1 MLFERF
7 RAQKIAHLQGLL
19 HIFVA
24 IDRRN
29 AALGGAV
36 AVAAQ
41 SLLLQR
47 VLHRMEGQHHDGAVG
62 DLEVV
67 GRDLYPGGAHA
78 IHLAADVLE
87 IDHSARAQQVDL
99 FRAEDARGQQVQLEL
114 AIFVDDG
121 MAGVVA
127 ALIADDHVVALGE
140 VIDHAALALVAPVD
154 ADNGAMCHMLH
165 SFDRSCS
172 AGWNCFVRK
181 LSAAVFGTLQS

>member
-1 MLFERF
+1 MLLERLGVLE
-7 RAQKIAHLQGLL
+7 IAHLQRLL

-36 AVAAQ
+36 AVAAKA
-41 SLLLQR
+41 LLLQR

-67 GRDLYPGGAHA
+67 GRDLHAGGTHA
-78 IHLAADVLE
+78 IHLAADVLQV
-87 IDHSARAQQVDL
+87 DHGARAQQIDL
-99 FRAEDARGQQVQLEL
+99 FRTEDAGGQQVQLEL
-114 AIFVDDG
+114 AVFVDDG

-140 VIDHAALALVAPVD
+140 VIDHAALALVSPVN
-154 ADNGAMCHMLH
+154 ADNGAMCHVLH

-172 AGWNCFVRK
+172 AG
-181 LSAAVFGTLQS
+181 